1 MKTSEKFRIGPY
13 HIMEYRS
20 DMGHGVPF
28 CFAYESLMS
37 FRNGVEVAFLQLAG
51 PAVSYRLN

>member
-1 MKTSEKFRIGPY
+1 
-13 HIMEYRS
+13 MEYRS
-20 DMGHGVPF
+20 DMGHGVPL
-28 CFAYESLMS
+28 CLAYEFLMS

>member
-1 MKTSEKFRIGPY
+1 
-13 HIMEYRS
+13 
-20 DMGHGVPF
+20 MGHGVPF